1 MSDETTPVAPEGT
14 PAVTPDAAPTEQ
26 NWLLS
31 MPEDL
36 QNDPTLNNY
45 KNIEEMARGF
55 VETKRMVG
63 DRVKIPDEN
72 TPPEEAAKFF
82 TRLGRPETP
91 DGYEFTSITKPEPTG
106 DIVLDQEATNT
117 YTYLK
122 SIQDKNLEVFK
133 PIFHELNISKVA
145 ADKLQQKYMEIVSEN
160 DKIAVLNYN
169 KDKEQKLEVLKTRWG
184 DDFETNKTKA
194 INTFM
199 SFADPALQITVE
211 NEGWGNNPDFVE
223 LFHKIGLATSEDKMR
238 SPGTA
243 VFTSLDDKIKAIDVE
258 IFNMEES
265 NPLYRDKSALREAL
279 YKERYPERPK

>member
-1 MSDETTPVAPEGT
+1 MPDEIAPVAPEGT
-14 PAVTPDAAPTEQ
+14 PAVTPDVAPAEQ

-91 DGYEFTSITKPEPTG
+91 DGYELSKVDLP
-106 DIVLDQEATNT
+106 ATMP
-117 YTYLK
+117 
-122 SIQDKNLEVFK
+122 IDEGVVKNFK
-133 PIFHELNISKVA
+133 AKAHELGLTKKQ
-145 ADKLQQKYMEIVSEN
+145 ADGIYTDYLNNLKGMN
-160 DKIAVLNYN
+160 DKILTDYDTGV
-169 KDKEQKLEVLKTRWG
+169 KQQLEVLKTRWG
-184 DDFETNKTKA
+184 DDFEANKTKA

-199 SFADPALQITVE
+199 SFADPALQATVE
-211 NEGWGNNPDFVE
+211 REGWGNNPDFVE
-223 LFHKIGLATSEDKMR
+223 LFHKIGLATSEDKLR

-243 VFTSLDDKIKAIDVE
+243 VFTSLDDKIKAIDAE

-265 NPLYRDKSALREAL
+265 NPLRRDKLAQREAL
-279 YKERYPERPK
+279 YKERYPERPE